1 MIYVS
6 HFSYGLLFTFQV
18 SNPHMKENQT
28 CEREVSTDMTMEV
41 DHWKSLQRLVER
53 NTSSSPP
60 SCELSS
66 WELARVF
73 LTTYKHCSM
82 ANALHRIRA
91 SQTKHSKFS
100 SNNTARLTI
109 FQLIVCQ
116 SAKKL

>member
-1 MIYVS
+1 
-6 HFSYGLLFTFQV
+6 
-18 SNPHMKENQT
+18 
-28 CEREVSTDMTMEV
+28 MTMEV

-109 FQLIVCQ
+109 FQLIICQ